1 MEAQSVRYP
10 RTMMKAMHTAL
21 GAALSFAVVVPG
33 VLAQEERAPPPKY
46 QFLRQ
51 NEDWSSF
58 RAKEG
63 DWLARFKHL
72 DLTDDGSVWLS
83 MGGRVEA
90 RFESWDGFGFG
101 AQPSNQ
107 DSFTVSRALVHAD
120 VHFGDRARFF
130 VEGKTAQ
137 ATDRNLPGGRRASDM
152 DTLEAQQVFADYMVP
167 LGDGQ
172 TLRVRAGRMM
182 LLYGKQ
188 RLVSP
193 LPWANV
199 LRSWDGV
206 SVQLR
211 TGRWTIDGFATQF
224 VPVRK
229 TSRNKRD
236 DDLELYGV
244 YATRKPADGGY
255 GYDVFFLGNTRPS
268 LTINGTTGK
277 ERRHTIGARTWGPLG
292 DNFDGEF
299 EGAYQFG
306 EVGSNS
312 VTAWTV
318 TGVLGHTVADWKWSP
333 RFFVGVDAASGDSRA
348 GGSVGTFHQIFPL
361 GHAYLGWADIIARQN
376 VFAVH
381 VGGTWK
387 LSKTTT
393 AKLVGHAFRL
403 QSGNDALYGVSGAVS
418 RTGLGSKDV
427 AQEVD
432 LLVSHHVCEH
442 LDVYG
447 GYSHVFGGG
456 GLAASGPSG
465 DISFFYLGSSFVF

>member
-1 MEAQSVRYP
+1 
-10 RTMMKAMHTAL
+10 MKALHTAL

-33 VLAQEERAPPPKY
+33 VLAQEERASPPKY

-63 DWLARFKHL
+63 DWLARLKHL

-83 MGGRVEA
+83 MGGRVDA

-152 DTLEAQQVFADYMVP
+152 DTAEVLQAFADYTIQ
-167 LGDGQ
+167 LGGDQ
-172 TLRVRAGRMM
+172 SLRLRAGRMM
-182 LLYGKQ
+182 LLYGTQ
-188 RLVSP
+188 RLIGP

-199 LRSWDGV
+199 LRAWDGV
-206 SVQLR
+206 AVQLR
-211 TGRWTIDGFATQF
+211 TGRWSIDGFATQF

-229 TSRNKRD
+229 TKYNKPN
-236 DDLELYGV
+236 DDLQLYGI
-244 YATRKPADGGY
+244 YATRAPSEGGR
-255 GYDVFFLGNTRPS
+255 GYDVYLLGNTRPS
-268 LTINGTTGK
+268 KSLGVNGINGTTGD

-292 DNFDGEF
+292 DHFDGEF

-306 EVGSNS
+306 EVGNNS
-312 VTAWTV
+312 IDAWSIASLV
-318 TGVLGHTVADWKWSP
+318 GYTVADWKWSP
-333 RFFVGVDAASGDSRA
+333 RFFVGFDAASGDSRS
-348 GGSVGTFHQIFPL
+348 GGAVGTFHQMFPL
-361 GHAYLGWADIIARQN
+361 GHAYFGWADIIARQN
-376 VFAVH
+376 VMSVH
-381 VGGTWK
+381 VGSAWHLNK
-387 LSKTTT
+387 STT
-393 AKLVGHAFRL
+393 AKLVGHSFRL

-442 LDVYG
+442 LDIYG

-456 GLAASGPSG
+456 GLAASGTSG

>member
-1 MEAQSVRYP
+1 MLKSVC
-10 RTMMKAMHTAL
+10 TAI
-21 GAALSFAVVVPG
+21 GAVLSIVVVVPA
-33 VLAQEERAPPPKY
+33 VLAQEARAPQPKY
-46 QFLRQ
+46 RFLRQ

-72 DLTDDGSVWLS
+72 DLSDDGSVWLS
-83 MGGRVEA
+83 MGGRVDA

-107 DSFTVSRALVHAD
+107 DSFVVSRALVHAD
-120 VHFGDRARFF
+120 VHFGQRARFF

-152 DTLEAQQVFADYMVP
+152 DTLEAQQAFADYVVP

-172 TLRVRAGRMM
+172 TLRFRAGRMM
-182 LLYGKQ
+182 LLYGTQ
-188 RLVSP
+188 RLLGP

-206 SVQLR
+206 NLQLR
-211 TGRWTIDGFATQF
+211 SGRWTVDGFATYF
-224 VPVRK
+224 NPVRK
-229 TSRNKRD
+229 TKYNKPN

-244 YATRKPADGGY
+244 YATRKPGDDGR
-255 GYDVFFLGNTRPS
+255 GYDVYYLGNTRPS
-268 LTINGTTGK
+268 LNINGTTGN
-277 ERRHTIGARTWGPLG
+277 ERRHTLGMRTWGPLG
-292 DNFDGEF
+292 ERFDGEF

-306 EVGSNS
+306 EVGSDS
-312 VTAWTV
+312 ISAWSV

-333 RFFVGVDAASGDSRA
+333 RFFVGIDAASGDSRS
-348 GGSVGTFHQIFPL
+348 GGSVGTFHQLFPL
-361 GHAYLGWADIIARQN
+361 GHAYFGWADIIARQN

-381 VGGTWK
+381 VGSAWK
-387 LSKTTT
+387 LNQSTT
-393 AKLVGHAFRL
+393 AKLVAHSFRL
-403 QSGNDALYGVSGAVS
+403 QNGNDALYGVSGAVS
-418 RTGLGSKDV
+418 RGGLGSKDV

-432 LLVSHHVCEH
+432 LLVTHSVCQH
-442 LDVYG
+442 LKVYG

-465 DISFFYLGSSFVF
+465 DISFFYVGSSFVF